1 MKQKIDQW
9 REFGLS
15 SVAVNNRKTVYLII
29 LILLIG
35 GLTGYQNMPRESF
48 PQIQVPEIYVNIP
61 YPGNSPE
68 IITDKIIKPF
78 EKELN
83 KLKEMSFEQ
92 REHYLRLHTRQVK
105 KLNGRETIIEIIK
118 EHNRIKVRAF
128 PKTPFGQ
135 LFETS
140 KKLTL
145 N

>member
-1 MKQKIDQW
+1 MVYENAIYI
-9 REFGLS
+9 LS
-15 SVAVNNRKTVYLII
+15 TIVLIAF
-29 LILLIG
+29 L
-35 GLTGYQNMPRESF
+35 Y
-48 PQIQVPEIYVNIP
+48 YC
-61 YPGNSPE
+61 
-68 IITDKIIKPF
+68 IKPYF
-78 EKELN
+78 YYFERFFLGESPQKSPLCENSKHLYLEGLVEKELN

>member
-1 MKQKIDQW
+1 MVYENAIYI
-9 REFGLS
+9 LS
-15 SVAVNNRKTVYLII
+15 TIVLIAF
-29 LILLIG
+29 L
-35 GLTGYQNMPRESF
+35 Y
-48 PQIQVPEIYVNIP
+48 YC
-61 YPGNSPE
+61 
-68 IITDKIIKPF
+68 IKPYF
-78 EKELN
+78 NYFERFFLGESPQKSPLCENSKHLYLEGLVEKELN